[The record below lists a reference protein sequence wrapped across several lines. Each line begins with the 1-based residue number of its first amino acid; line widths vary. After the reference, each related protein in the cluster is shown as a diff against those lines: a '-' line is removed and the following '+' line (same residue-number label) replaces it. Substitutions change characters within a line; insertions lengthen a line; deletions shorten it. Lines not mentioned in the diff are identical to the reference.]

1 MTAMN
6 YSRIELSRR
15 VPTRK
20 NKAGMD
26 TAVCRAESEHEAIW
40 QLLPEMRP
48 YVRSV
53 SRHHT
58 MRGCYPNPEGIL
70 KDAVI

>member
-1 MTAMN
+1 
-6 YSRIELSRR
+6 
-15 VPTRK
+15 
-20 NKAGMD
+20 MD